1 MPEGTSMIPI
11 YHYGQLHLLDFSMAH
26 YDNGSSVVP
35 PSPYEL
41 NHVTTPTAMFVGAG
55 DTTADPTDNER
66 LSNDLPNVFHYEV
79 CYIQNQQSK
88 QLLIFIIY
96 EIGAND
102 CYTYIHI
109 YMYRLSRENVTI
121 LHCVSNGPMMTLYVE
136 SMHLRSFMTKYY
148 NISVNSKM
156 IID

>member
-55 DTTADPTDNER
+55 DTTADPTDNEH
-66 LSNDLPNVFHYEV
+66 LSNDLPNVFHYEA
-79 CYIQNQQSK
+79 CYIWNWYIFKWSK
-88 QLLIFIIY
+88 LNVILKKLLSMIVKIIY
-96 EIGAND
+96 LFTCTGYRGKMWRSNIVSAMDSWWLCMWNR
-102 CYTYIHI
+102 CTYICLWQNIAI
-109 YMYRLSRENVTI
+109 YQWIR
-121 LHCVSNGPMMTLYVE
+121 
-136 SMHLRSFMTKYY
+136 KW
-148 NISVNSKM
+148 
-156 IID
+156 

>member
-88 QLLIFIIY
+88 QLLIFIVPFMKLVLMIV
-96 EIGAND
+96 ILIFIFTCTG
-102 CYTYIHI
+102 
-109 YMYRLSRENVTI
+109 YR
-121 LHCVSNGPMMTLYVE
+121 G
-136 SMHLRSFMTKYY
+136 
-148 NISVNSKM
+148 KM
-156 IID
+156 